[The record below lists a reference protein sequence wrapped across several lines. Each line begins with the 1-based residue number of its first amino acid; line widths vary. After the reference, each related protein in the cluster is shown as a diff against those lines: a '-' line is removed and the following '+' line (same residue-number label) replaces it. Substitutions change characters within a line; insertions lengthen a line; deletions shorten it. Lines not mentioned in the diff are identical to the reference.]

1 MRLRSLRLAAACAV
15 ALAAGGV
22 GVAGHTAGWLPSV
35 EQDAVGARFALRAA
49 PAPPGVT
56 VVAIDT
62 RTFVHYQ
69 ERSWPNPRTMHARA
83 IDRLRRAGA
92 RVIVYDIQ
100 FTEATRPKEDAALF
114 ESVRRARNVV
124 LATSEVDD
132 RGRTNVFGGDDNV
145 AAANAVVG
153 VANVEAAGAG
163 VVDRFPY
170 SVSGRRS
177 LAVVAAE
184 RSGAPPVSRERF
196 PAAGARID
204 FAGPPGTIPT
214 LSFSDLLQ
222 GRFDRDLVRGRV
234 VVVGAT
240 VPTLHDLHPTPM
252 AGGRLMAGPEIQANA
267 IATVQRGLPL
277 RDAPGWM
284 QVLLIVLLAAAVPL
298 LAVRVRVLAV
308 AAGALVALAALA
320 AAAQL
325 AFAAGVVVD
334 VTWTAGTLAL
344 SSVMTVVAGYAEANA
359 HRRRV
364 QLVNDVLEER
374 VRERTVEL
382 RRSELEVVRR
392 LALAGEHR
400 DTETGRHVER
410 IAVMFHQLALAAGLA
425 AEDAERMGHAA
436 ILHDVGKI
444 AIPDAVLHKPGRFTP
459 EERGIM
465 ERHAEAGSEML
476 AGSPSR
482 LMQDAEVIA
491 LTHHERWDGSGYPN
505 GLAGEEIPLA
515 GRICAVCDVFDA
527 LVSKRVYKGA
537 MSLDEAVAILVADR
551 GTHFDPELVDLF
563 VPMAPAL
570 YERLHRLDG
579 TEPLD
584 WTLAFAE
591 TPATAPVP
599 APAPAPERPVSG

>member
-1 MRLRSLRLAAACAV
+1 MRLRNLRPAAALAV
-15 ALAAGGV
+15 ALVAGGI
-22 GVAGHTAGWLPSV
+22 GVAGHLAGWLPSV
-35 EQDAVGARFALRAA
+35 EQDVVGARFALREAPAAA
-49 PAPPGVT
+49 PVT
-56 VVAIDT
+56 VVAIDA
-62 RTFVHYQ
+62 RTFAHF
-69 ERSWPNPRTMHARA
+69 ERVSWPYPRSMHARA

-92 RVIVYDIQ
+92 RVIVYDVQ
-100 FTEATRPKEDAALF
+100 FTEATRPREDAALF

-132 RGRTNVFGGDDNV
+132 RGRSNVFGGDENV

-153 VANVEAAGAG
+153 VANVETGGAG
-163 VVDRFPY
+163 VVDRVPY

-177 LAVVAAE
+177 LAVVVAE
-184 RSGAPPVSRERF
+184 RSGAPAVPSGSF

-204 FAGPPGTIPT
+204 FAGPPGTVPT

-252 AGGRLMAGPEIQANA
+252 AGGRPMAGPEIQANA
-267 IATVQRGLPL
+267 IGTVLRGLPL
-277 RDAPGWM
+277 RDAPDWM
-284 QVLLIVLLAAAVPL
+284 QLLLIALFAVSVPL
-298 LAVRVRVLAV
+298 AAVRVRVLAV
-308 AAGALVALAALA
+308 AAGAVVALAVLA
-320 AAAQL
+320 VGAQL
-325 AFAAGVVVD
+325 AFGAGVVVD
-334 VTWTAGTLAL
+334 VTWAAGTLVL
-344 SSVMTVVAGYAEANA
+344 SSVMTMVAGYAEANA

-364 QLVNDVLEER
+364 LLANDVLEER
-374 VRERTVEL
+374 VRERTAEL
-382 RRSELEVVRR
+382 RHSELEVVRR

-410 IAVMFHQLALAAGLA
+410 IAVMFRRLALAAGLSP
-425 AEDAERMGHAA
+425 EDAERMGHAA

-444 AIPDAVLHKPGRFTP
+444 AIPDAILHKPGRFTP

-465 ERHAEAGSEML
+465 ERHAEAGAAML

-491 LTHHERWDGSGYPN
+491 LSHHERWDGGGYPR
-505 GLAGEEIPLA
+505 GLAGEQIPLA

-537 MSLDEAVAILVADR
+537 MSLDEAVEILVGDR

-563 VPMAPAL
+563 VPMAPSL
-570 YERLHRLDG
+570 YERLHQLDG
-579 TEPLD
+579 KEPVD
-584 WTLAFAE
+584 WTLALAD
-591 TPATAPVP
+591 APQPSP
-599 APAPAPERPVSG
+599 APPAPERRLSA